1 MALAQHLLVDR
12 QGLLVEGPGS
22 GVVTRRGEQIR
33 QVVQAGGVVGVA
45 LAQYLLAH
53 RQGLLVEGPG
63 SGVVTLRPEQQRQVV
78 QALGVVG
85 VALAQ
90 YLLANR
96 QGPPGRFQCFTRF
109 ARPIQYDDL
118 PVQAISLGQLLPL
131 IVRHPGPALNVFQG
145 QPRIGHS
152 PVGRA
157 VTLPQD
163 LQGFLPGRLRRR
175 EILPLEIQPGQ
186 PAQRDGQD
194 VLVRGQGLP
203 LDRQRGLGSGGRLR
217 QLPRG
222 VKLLALNPEALPFL
236 EGRLHLLRIVLAEG
250 RRSEYLQKGE
260 RHYQHNDGKGNA
272 RNR

>member
-1 MALAQHLLVDR
+1 MRL
-12 QGLLVEGPGS
+12 
-22 GVVTRRGEQIR
+22 EQYR
-33 QVVQAGGVVGVA
+33 QVVQAGGVFGVA
-45 LAQYLLAH
+45 FAQH
-53 RQGLLVEGPG
+53 
-63 SGVVTLRPEQQRQVV
+63 
-78 QALGVVG
+78 
-85 VALAQ
+85 
-90 YLLANR
+90 LLANR
-96 QGPPGRFQCFTRF
+96 QGPPGRFQCLTRF
-109 ARPIQYDDL
+109 ARPIQCDDL

-163 LQGFLPGRLRRR
+163 LQGFLAGRLRRR
-175 EILPLEIQPGQ
+175 EILPLEIQLGQ

-194 VLVRGQGLP
+194 GLSRGQGLP
-203 LDRQRGLGSGGRLR
+203 LDRQRGLGSGGRLG

-222 VKLLALNPEALPFL
+222 VKLLALIPQTIALL
-236 EGRLHLLRIVLAEG
+236 EGRLRLLRIVLAEG
-250 RRSEYLQKGE
+250 RRSEYLQEGE